1 MCGIA
6 GWLGSRLSEPREDIV
21 ARILT
26 EQDRR
31 GPDHRG
37 MRVFSGATHHAVL
50 GHNRLAI
57 IDLTAAAN
65 QPMQHGAG
73 HHWLTFN
80 GEIYNYL
87 ELRDELSALGD
98 RFATTS
104 DTEVLIAAWERYG
117 VRALDRCNGM
127 FAFAMYDEA
136 TGELWLV
143 RDRFGVK
150 PVYYAVE
157 GGAFVFASSPGAVA
171 RCCGKSPNLS
181 YAARGGAVG
190 IYDDDGDISPYAG
203 VRAVP
208 AGHVLK
214 VECHDGRIALDL
226 WRYYDLEASVADARE
241 RLART
246 PIPSLLAE
254 ARALLEGAVSLRLRS
269 DVPVGLSLSGGVDS
283 SSVAALAS
291 RHGNLV
297 GFSFGDPSESR
308 SEGPVVAVVASQVGI
323 PVRYVSSAHAHV
335 LADLFDATLAAQD
348 APFPGCSIIAQF
360 AVCQRARAEG
370 VKVLLGGQGGDE
382 AFMGYHKFRG
392 FRSRELV
399 ARGDLAGALRVAWG
413 GLRAI
418 SASRFTASSVRR
430 QIARYRRDPRASG
443 VLGTISTAPV
453 PALGYDPQQ
462 PLWRRQLRDVTAL
475 SLPTLL
481 RYEDRNSMGNSI
493 ETRLPFVDF
502 RVVEFGLALPES
514 VKIREGFGKWILREA
529 MAECLPD
536 RVRWSRGKRGFDAD
550 QPYAIASGLGAVIR
564 ERFNEVSSR
573 LRDVIPAVSLTA
585 TEYSDKRLVKDPTAM
600 AEATTLIWLGQRLA
614 GTDFRR
620 GA

>member
-6 GWLGSRLSEPREDIV
+6 GWLGGRSSESREDLV

-37 MRVFSGATHHAVL
+37 MRTFAGPAHRAVL

-57 IDLTAAAN
+57 IDLSAAAN
-65 QPMQHGAG
+65 QPMHHGTG

-80 GEIYNYL
+80 GEIYNYV

-98 RFATTS
+98 RFATKS

-117 VRALDRCNGM
+117 VQALDRCNGM

-136 TGELWLV
+136 TGELWLA

-171 RCCGKSPNLS
+171 RCFGRGPNLA
-181 YAARGGAVG
+181 YAARGDAVG
-190 IYDDDGDISPYAG
+190 IYDDDGDISPYDG
-203 VRAVP
+203 VRALP
-208 AGHVLK
+208 AGCALK
-214 VECHDGRIALDL
+214 VECRNDRIQLDL
-226 WRYYDLEASVADARE
+226 RRYYDLEARVDVARE
-241 RLART
+241 RLARL
-246 PIPSLLAE
+246 PIASVVEETRSLLE
-254 ARALLEGAVSLRLRS
+254 SAVALRLRS

-291 RHGNLV
+291 RHGNLM
-297 GFSFGDPSESR
+297 GFSFGDPSEPR

-323 PVRYVSSAHAHV
+323 PVRYVPSAHARV

-392 FRSRELV
+392 FHSRELV
-399 ARGDLAGALRVAWG
+399 ARGDLTGALRVAWG
-413 GLRAI
+413 GLRAV
-418 SASRFTASSVRR
+418 SASRFTAASVRR
-430 QIARYRRDPRASG
+430 QIARYRRDPRAPG
-443 VLGTISTAPV
+443 VLGTISAAPV
-453 PALGYDPQQ
+453 PALGYDPRQ
-462 PLWRRQLRDVTAL
+462 PLWRRQARDVTAL

-514 VKIREGFGKWILREA
+514 VKIRDGFGKWILREA
-529 MAECLPD
+529 MADRLPG
-536 RVRWSRGKRGFDAD
+536 RVRRSRGKRGFDAD

-564 ERFNEVSSR
+564 ERFNEVSNR
-573 LRDVIPAVSLTA
+573 LRDVIPAALRPT
-585 TEYSDKRLVKDPTAM
+585 THYSDKRLAKDPTAM
-600 AEATTLIWLGQRLA
+600 GEATTLIWLGQRFS
-614 GTDFRR
+614 GV
-620 GA
+620 GP